1 MNYTEILN
9 VLKTASLFDL
19 YRLNVS
25 IQNEMEDPERIHQLR
40 KTIKIGDQVSYFDSN
55 KNALIDAIILE
66 KNTKRVQVKNIH
78 DQKIWNI
85 PYYFLNIRNTQIE
98 IQPNKEKLSKNNLRV
113 HECVGFDK
121 DGEQI
126 IGMVIRLN
134 HKTVT
139 IATQNNKIWRV
150 SYSFL
155 FKVIDANI
163 IKDFNTINIETLK
176 KLA

>member
-9 VLKTASLFDL
+9 ALKTASLFDL

-40 KTIKIGDQVSYFDSN
+40 KTIKIGDQIAYFDTT

-66 KNTKRVQVKNIH
+66 KNTKRVQIKNIH

-85 PYYFLNIRNTQIE
+85 PYYFLNIRNAQTD

-113 HECVGFDK
+113 NECVGFDK
-121 DGEQI
+121 DGDQI
-126 IGMVIRLN
+126 IGIVIRLN

-155 FKVIDANI
+155 FKVIDADI
-163 IKDFNTINIETLK
+163 IKDFNKMTIETIK

>member
-9 VLKTASLFDL
+9 ALKTASLFDL

-40 KTIKIGDQVSYFDSN
+40 KTIKIGDQVTYFDSN

-66 KNTKRVQVKNIH
+66 KNTKRVQIKNIH
-78 DQKIWNI
+78 DQKTWNI
-85 PYYFLNIRNTQIE
+85 PYYFLNIRNTQTD
-98 IQPNKEKLSKNNLRV
+98 IQPNKEKLSKNNV
-113 HECVGFDK
+113 HVGECVGFDK

-126 IGMVIRLN
+126 IGIVIRLN

-139 IATQNNKIWRV
+139 MATQNNKIWRV

-155 FKVIDANI
+155 FKIIDAAVV
-163 IKDFNTINIETLK
+163 KHFNTINIKTIK
-176 KLA
+176 KLS